1 MTESCT
7 TYKSPAMRILI
18 GITLTAGLLLGIGAE
33 AATFTVNSTADAVD
47 AAPGDGVCATA
58 GAVCTL
64 RAAIQESNAFAGTD
78 TVAFNI
84 AGAGPHTIQPT
95 SALPSISESVII
107 DGTTEPDFTGTP
119 IIELNGLLAG
129 IGTNGLV
136 ISSSGGNSTIRG
148 LAIQS
153 FVQNGILLQGGN
165 NLIAGNYIGLD
176 ADGTTLAG
184 NNTSNTGIQ
193 GGIRVE
199 SAANTIGG
207 TTAADRNVISG
218 NIFSGIV
225 LAGAG
230 ASGNQV
236 LGNYIGLDASGVLD
250 RGNTQEGIEIDLA
263 NNNIIGGTIA
273 GARNVISGNDSDGIE
288 IDGADFTIVQGNYI
302 GTDFT
307 GTLTIG
313 NGRDGIDLNDNGVDG
328 ATGTLIGGAGANE
341 GNLIRGNGIYGIQV
355 RGASVIN
362 NSILGNQIYGNV
374 QLGIDLNDD
383 GITVNDAFDADSGPN
398 DLLNFP
404 VITSATASA
413 GTVSVG
419 FDLDVPTGDYRIEFF
434 TNPSGADPSGNGE
447 GEAFASSVNITH
459 TGSGVE
465 SFSHSFAGSAGDIL
479 TANTTLCTTGTCSGF
494 LSTSEFS
501 TAFTVTPPVTFSA
514 RWPLDEISGVIAA
527 DVDAGNDGTYR
538 NGVLLNQTAAC
549 TDTGNAV
556 HFDGVDD
563 FVEVPHSPD
572 YLMDEGTV
580 AFWANADAI
589 GTQQGLFSK
598 DSTGFDTGGHLTVLI
613 LPTGVV
619 QVRLQSTT
627 GDNFVN
633 SAPIA
638 AGTWVHVA
646 FSWGPA
652 GMALYIDG
660 AAPVT
665 NAYTGG
671 LGVTSGGPGNFEP
684 ISFGANSWVSDDL
697 LVTPTIDHFAGYLD
711 DVRIN
716 NPALTL
722 AEIQTLAGCTP
733 AGPAVTSAMAEISP
747 NDVTTS
753 STANA
758 FSYDIAATIGA
769 LDTGV
774 DRVAITVPGSFGV
787 PTVIDVQV
795 GGVSVAFTD
804 NTVIRAIS
812 VDLTV
817 KVTTSDRITVLF
829 TADAPTIQDLTGVN
843 FLSTVDDSGTAIAAQ
858 ATTEGNGDGDAGDL
872 NIWTVTTTDA
882 GPSVCQVDPTGTYI
896 EAENF
901 TGTIQDTAFFTV
913 ESTQAGFN
921 GSGYLR
927 SNGGGTGGAPA
938 HEGKIYNIE
947 FTTTGVYNVWMR
959 GYATSGSTDS
969 LFVGLNGTSV
979 GALNEGG
986 TYDVW
991 VWTNSIQVGG
1001 NQITV
1006 PAAGFHE
1013 FNAWIRENN
1022 HLVDGFYL
1030 TQGAETPTG
1039 GIPPGV
1045 PTLDPTACPF
1055 VDLVV
1060 TKSVMTLEDP
1070 VNATTDPKAIPGAIE
1085 RYLVE
1090 VTNTGSGPADADTV
1104 FITDSL
1110 PAFMALRIIDYD
1122 GTNPGPV
1129 AFVNG
1134 SPASG
1139 LSYTFTSLGS
1149 GTDDIE
1155 FSSDGGTTWTYTPV
1169 DSGDGTDPAVTDTR
1183 INPKGI
1189 FANNTGGGDP
1199 SFQLL
1204 FKAVIQ

>member
-1 MTESCT
+1 DDDIFDAPQLTVEGWVRLDFSGR
-7 TYKSPAMRILI
+7 PAQSGDIDTIISKRVGSLASGFILFV
-18 GITLTAGLLLGIGAE
+18 AMDD
-33 AATFTVNSTADAVD
+33 AATFFQSGGPVPLGTPGFFMVVD
-47 AAPGDGVCATA
+47 GSAHQIFSPDPLPDDGQFHHMAGSFDGVTIRLFVDGVEVQRKAVSGSVTHATNSDVFI
-58 GAVCTL
+58 GREDPSSRNS
-64 RAAIQESNAFAGTD
+64 RAAIDE
-78 TVAFNI
+78 VAFYDRALDETELQAVFN
-84 AGAGPHTIQPT
+84 AGVEGRTILEPY
-95 SALPSISESVII
+95 SETITVRVEDRDVMPGGVVASYPGQNTTDDVSGNNNH
-107 DGTTEPDFTGTP
+107 GT
-119 IIELNGLLAG
+119 LQNGATFAPG
-129 IGTNGLV
+129 KVG
-136 ISSSGGNSTIRG
+136 
-148 LAIQS
+148 QS
-153 FVQNGILLQGGN
+153 F
-165 NLIAGNYIGLD
+165 
-176 ADGTTLAG
+176 
-184 NNTSNTGIQ
+184 S
-193 GGIRVE
+193 
-199 SAANTIGG
+199 
-207 TTAADRNVISG
+207 
-218 NIFSGIV
+218 
-225 LAGAG
+225 
-230 ASGNQV
+230 
-236 LGNYIGLDASGVLD
+236 
-250 RGNTQEGIEIDLA
+250 
-263 NNNIIGGTIA
+263 
-273 GARNVISGNDSDGIE
+273 
-288 IDGADFTIVQGNYI
+288 
-302 GTDFT
+302 
-307 GTLTIG
+307 
-313 NGRDGIDLNDNGVDG
+313 
-328 ATGTLIGGAGANE
+328 
-341 GNLIRGNGIYGIQV
+341 
-355 RGASVIN
+355 
-362 NSILGNQIYGNV
+362 
-374 QLGIDLNDD
+374 
-383 GITVNDAFDADSGPN
+383 
-398 DLLNFP
+398 
-404 VITSATASA
+404 
-413 GTVSVG
+413 
-419 FDLDVPTGDYRIEFF
+419 
-434 TNPSGADPSGNGE
+434 
-447 GEAFASSVNITH
+447 
-459 TGSGVE
+459 
-465 SFSHSFAGSAGDIL
+465 
-479 TANTTLCTTGTCSGF
+479 
-494 LSTSEFS
+494 
-501 TAFTVTPPVTFSA
+501 
-514 RWPLDEISGVIAA
+514 
-527 DVDAGNDGTYR
+527 
-538 NGVLLNQTAAC
+538 
-549 TDTGNAV
+549 
-556 HFDGVDD
+556 FDGVDD

-638 AGTWVHVA
+638 ASTWVHVA

-697 LVTPTIDHFAGYLD
+697 LVTPTIDHFAGYMD

-733 AGPAVTSAMAEISP
+733 AGPAVTSAVAEISP

-901 TGTIQDTAFFTV
+901 TGTIVQGTAFFTV

-927 SNGGGTGGAPA
+927 SNGGGTGGAPV

-1006 PAAGFHE
+1006 PAAGFHD

-1045 PTLDPTACPF
+1045 PTLDPTACLF

-1110 PAFMALRIIDYD
+1110 PAFMALRVIDFD
-1122 GTNPGPV
+1122 GVNPGPV
-1129 AFVNG
+1129 AFVDG

-1155 FSSDGGTTWTYTPV
+1155 FSNDGGSTWTYTPV